1 VSRPTRRQ
9 RLGSYPAYLSTPRRP
24 SSHPRGF
31 RLIHLSKSCVAKVL
45 RRLPLKVR
53 RRSTFPPERRCLS
66 AGGGGILSF
75 VPPLS
80 IAFRK
85 DFLTTRSEPRSTRNK
100 PVLDPSRPA
109 CARPDRANS
118 TRDRQYSHT
127 PTRTGRFATS
137 LELFKRCC
145 LKQQATRN
153 HKRRSSKH
161 RGRFPNRWQE

>member
-1 VSRPTRRQ
+1 MSRPTRLR

-53 RRSTFPPERRCLS
+53 RRSTFPPKRRCLS

-80 IAFRK
+80 IG
-85 DFLTTRSEPRSTRNK
+85 PRGDSCPTF
-100 PVLDPSRPA
+100 
-109 CARPDRANS
+109 ARPEL
-118 TRDRQYSHT
+118 TRDERFSASRRQYSHT
-127 PTRTGRFATS
+127 PKRTGRFATS
-137 LELFKRCC
+137 LVLFKRCC
-145 LKQQATRN
+145 PKQQATRT
-153 HKRRSSKH
+153 HKRRSSSTAADV
-161 RGRFPNRWQE
+161 RVVGRSEKIGRAHV